1 MQILAPVAAA
11 QRTKSR
17 PFHGTYNDEDSE
29 EVFEDG
35 GRWET
40 NLVRASDRCGKVPV
54 EAGGSD
60 QGCPP

>member
-1 MQILAPVAAA
+1 MQILLSVAVL
-11 QRTKSR
+11 QRTESR

-35 GRWET
+35 GRLET
-40 NLVRASDRCGKVPV
+40 NLVRASDRCRKVPV